1 MWSRLAEASTVGSAG
16 PPRRAETASSTA
28 SQPRMSIVTAPIR
41 ACGHPAISPA
51 SPFRAPRAPAVLHV
65 TREPAPKLT
74 ARASRGVRRYGRIAA
89 NRGESPGDA
98 GRHTVGEAE
107 GLLGWVGSVDRG
119 GP

>member
-1 MWSRLAEASTVGSAG
+1 MGSGLAAATTSGSPA
-16 PPRRAETASSTA
+16 PHSAPVTPSSTA